1 MNVFKQFYMSFA
13 SPKTMAAFRFQGI
26 GKTILY
32 VFVMMLISM
41 IPAFISISISIN
53 AWLDETTVLMSEE
66 LPPFEIV
73 NGELT
78 SQADKPIIREEQDFT
93 FVFDSTG
100 KLRSNDINQYDNA
113 LALLKHQAVYK
124 MGTETQSL
132 PYEGLSGMEMSKERL
147 LSFLQESDDLLY
159 ILLPILFV
167 IMYIFQTG
175 FKFIGITVLAL
186 IGIMIAKSLARKLT
200 FKHLWVMSAYAVTIP
215 TIFFA
220 LVNAIGIM
228 IPFSFLLYWFT
239 AIIILYLI
247 VKEVPLPKSKRP
259 DGP

>member
-13 SPKTMAAFRFQGI
+13 SPKTMASFRFQGI

-41 IPAFISISISIN
+41 IPAFISMSVSIN
-53 AWLDETTVLMSEE
+53 AWLDETTALLSEE
-66 LPPFEIV
+66 VPAFKIE

-78 SQADKPIIREEQDFT
+78 SEADKPIIRKEQDFT

-100 KLRSNDINQYDNA
+100 ELSSADLNEYENA
-113 LALLKHQAVYK
+113 LALLKNQAVYK
-124 MGTETQSL
+124 MGADIQTL

-147 LSFLQESDDLLY
+147 LTFLQDSDDLLY
-159 ILLPILFV
+159 ILLPILFL

-175 FKFIGITVLAL
+175 FKFIGITVLAF
-186 IGIMIAKSLARKLT
+186 IGMMAAKSLARKLT
-200 FKHLWVMSAYAVTIP
+200 FKHIWVMSAYAVTIP

-220 LVNAIGIM
+220 LVNALGIF
-228 IPFSFLLYWFT
+228 IPFSFLLYWAT
-239 AIIILYLI
+239 AIVILYLVI
-247 VKEVPLPKSKRP
+247 KEVPLPKEKRP
-259 DGP
+259 DAL